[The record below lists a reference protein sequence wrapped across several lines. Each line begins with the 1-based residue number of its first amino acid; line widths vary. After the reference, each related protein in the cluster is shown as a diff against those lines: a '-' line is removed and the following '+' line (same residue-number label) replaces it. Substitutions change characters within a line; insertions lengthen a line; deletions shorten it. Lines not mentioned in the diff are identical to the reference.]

1 MSSQRDPHV
10 MLFRHPTLAGEQDP
24 LQTARAALQQ
34 QAERILPFTDGAFSP
49 SPPPAAL
56 EKLTDEL

>member
-1 MSSQRDPHV
+1 